1 MTGAFLP
8 SFVQPS
14 PGDRLSAPLGS
25 VALAQARVFIVVAAY
40 NEAESI
46 GDVVRE
52 LSEHYAHVVVVDDGS
67 ADQTGALALAA
78 GATVL
83 THMINRGQGAALQT
97 GITYALHQGAD
108 YVVTF
113 DADGQHAVTDIAQL
127 LEPVAA
133 GSFHAALG
141 SRFLARQQKM
151 PLGRRITLWLA
162 VLFTRFTSRA
172 RLTDA
177 HNGLRAFSRHA
188 AEHLDLQLDRMA
200 HASEIVDQIV
210 SSGLPYVEVPVN
222 VRYTDYSLRK
232 GQRNTA
238 AFRVAFDYLMARL
251 LR

>member
-1 MTGAFLP
+1 MRP
-8 SFVQPS
+8 
-14 PGDRLSAPLGS
+14 
-25 VALAQARVFIVVAAY
+25 VALEQARVYIVVAAY

-52 LSEHYAHVVVVDDGS
+52 LCEQYAHVIVVDDGS
-67 ADQTGALALAA
+67 TDETGDLALSA

-83 THMINRGQGAALQT
+83 THLINRGQGAALQT
-97 GITYALHQGAD
+97 GLTYALNQGAD

-113 DADGQHAVTDIAQL
+113 DADGQHDVADIGHL
-127 LEPVAA
+127 LEPIAA
-133 GSFHAALG
+133 GSVHAALG
-141 SRFLARQQKM
+141 SRFLERAERM
-151 PLGRRITLWLA
+151 PLGRRITLLFA
-162 VLFTRFTSRA
+162 VLFTRFTSRV

-188 AEHLDLQLDRMA
+188 AEHIDLQLDRMA
-200 HASEIVDQIV
+200 HASEIVDQVV
-210 SSGLPYVEVPVN
+210 SSGLPYVEVPVH